1 MEESKINVN
10 TEVDLVGVF
19 VQNNQKFYKNKF
31 DKMKESG
38 KSISWN
44 WAAFFMGIYWMVYRK
59 MYFKAGAF
67 LLLSMVALQ
76 TPYIGSILNFCILV
90 GIAVYANALY
100 LDHVEGNI
108 KKASMI
114 FPHDKEAVLRK
125 KGGTNLPLTIA
136 LVVVQIVVVS
146 IVFGTIL

>member
-10 TEVDLVGVF
+10 TDADLVGVF
-19 VQNNQKFYKNKF
+19 VQNNQKFYK
-31 DKMKESG
+31 
-38 KSISWN
+38 
-44 WAAFFMGIYWMVYRK
+44 
-59 MYFKAGAF
+59 
-67 LLLSMVALQ
+67 
-76 TPYIGSILNFCILV
+76 
-90 GIAVYANALY
+90 NALY

-136 LVVVQIVVVS
+136 LAVVQIVVVA